1 MSSSEEENFN
11 IDISEDESEEDYA
24 PVAKKKTTTTV
35 RSVSR
40 PLGVERLIYVLPEGT
55 EEWREEYHEAN
66 R

>member
-1 MSSSEEENFN
+1 MSSSEEENFD

-40 PLGVERLIYVLPEGT
+40 RPGVESLIYVILDGADER
-55 EEWREEYHEAN
+55 REEYHEAN
-66 R
+66 C